1 MKKSKF
7 LKKSLAMLLAVMLVV
22 AMIPLSAAAASPN
35 FQAAYAAATG
45 ETQGR
50 LDQEGNTLTGSYRRG
65 AASVDLTVIVGEG
78 NLVYYTDKSTAATT
92 DKQEPVNGNKA
103 EIKGLDT
110 KLYANADGNVEIQFS
125 VADASAASVRDNYTV
140 VLKPV
145 DANTE
150 TEITDFELNRVLG
163 SEIPNW
169 EEASIGVDFVS
180 VTMPYDSV
188 NSGVTYQI
196 RNMSVSEGATWTI
209 TDAAGTTTRGSGDDT
224 GIVNGSP
231 EVTVQDEDVITI
243 SNGGRQQRY
252 TLHIN
257 IADGFTSFDTAEGL
271 DAAMFTDSGDIVVLL
286 PFGTAEDAEGAE
298 IDVTPIFDLDYPG
311 ATAYWGDK
319 EINGVDDT
327 ITLDSDIIVD
337 GTLLSSA
344 DEGPGWGNTYH
355 CYQGNTADDWAWR
368 VENYKEF
375 VDFTA
380 NVDNNSSIN
389 GVKYAKQNNYGEQLT
404 IVYADESERTYNV
417 YFCETQV
424 NNEAAIESLVIGS
437 EQATIDEE
445 NKTIDITLPNGTDL
459 SNLVLNSA
467 TTTMTMTASYGAEIE
482 FVQVGGNTSL
492 TPAGGRSATQTFT
505 STATIDA
512 REPISVVV
520 RSQDYDNHTETEEF
534 YTLNVNASS
543 DYATA
548 EITSFT
554 ISNGDYDFTASVENG
569 GIDKNGNVTLKVP
582 YAIYDRTLLDDGFW
596 KFYYTKGIGTLATVN
611 GTALPLTGSA
621 ITPAATYL
629 PQVGDKSVGDPIA
642 VRMVGE
648 DLTQNSQQYRITIE
662 RQDPQTASTLEK
674 FTLVGD
680 ETMEVPGVSHE
691 YQGTVDNSTVAT
703 NHEGAIEA
711 NVSWTAG
718 QYWGADQMEVI
729 AEVAAK
735 SNARVFYQNSYGDY
749 MELMNSGNG
758 ELPDTTVNK
767 TDISTVFEVN
777 RNTLYNNNI
786 LYVLSEQAWV
796 NLLEAGK
803 MAEHPITGVWY
814 FDTTD
819 NGGVELPGL
828 LNGNN
833 TGNYTRYTLNMG
845 ANSAEEGA
853 ALQTMTLVD
862 GTGWEADLE
871 IDVRT
876 NSLENLTV
884 PYALTS
890 DLDEDGDLN
899 PNDVNTS
906 VNPIFLTYDF
916 DDANRAY
923 VLGSDVNIDAGK
935 AVNTLDDPANVPTA
949 GVTTTNPAVAKGNAV
964 FYDMAAYTGEWTEDK
979 YEDYVAEGKPF
990 LLISREGDMY
1000 VYNWQDA
1007 DNDKVVEISEFER
1020 NTHVE
1025 ANSLTI
1031 SSENGNAN
1039 TVQVF
1044 DVKMVP
1050 AEPNAGTDF
1059 ASFYFTGYERFPAT
1073 VDAANHTISVV
1084 LPFGTE
1090 YTYLIPNFELT
1101 ADSQG
1106 AIITVDDPDL
1116 LGKPVRKGVTN
1127 VNFTS
1132 TRKFTVIAEN
1142 ETTRAEWTVNVSVA
1156 DEFSDV
1162 TPDDWFYNDVMAAA
1176 GFGYVNGM
1184 GNGKYEP
1191 YGTTTRAQFAK
1202 ILAEALGYDETA
1214 YTTTAFPD
1222 VSEDHWAMAAI
1233 AFCADQEIILGYETG
1248 NFEPSKT
1255 ITRQEAALMLQRAFD
1270 LVGTESTQYPD
1281 DASIAGWAEDG
1292 VYAVKHAGLMK
1303 GDADTGNFRPT
1314 STLNRAEMATILMNA
1329 HRAGLI
1335 K

>member
-35 FQAAYAAATG
+35 FQAAYAAANG

-92 DKQEPVNGNKA
+92 DEQVDVNGNKA

-150 TEITDFELNRVLG
+150 TEITDFELNRVTG
-163 SEIPNW
+163 NTIPNW

-180 VTMPYDSV
+180 VTMPYDSQGSRYV
-188 NSGVTYQI
+188 I
-196 RNMSVSEGATWTI
+196 RNMSVSKGATWTI
-209 TDAAGTTTRGSGDDT
+209 TGSANYSGDDT
-224 GIVNGSP
+224 GIVNGAP
-231 EVTVQDEDVITI
+231 EVEVEDGDVITI

-286 PFGTAEDAEGAE
+286 PFGTAEDANGAE

-337 GTLLSSA
+337 TEDGFTS
-344 DEGPGWGNTYH
+344 TYH
-355 CYQGNTADDWAWR
+355 CFEGTESTADWTYRKNDK
-368 VENYKEF
+368 V
-375 VDFTA
+375 
-380 NVDNNSSIN
+380 
-389 GVKYAKQNNYGEQLT
+389 NYGAFSQFASTGIKQAVQKAYREQLT

-445 NKTIDITLPNGTDL
+445 NKTIDITLPNGTNLAALDL
-459 SNLVLNSA
+459 SSDSA
-467 TTTMTMTASYGAEIE
+467 TTAMTMTASYGADIE

-492 TPAGGRSATQTFT
+492 TSAGDRSATQTYT
-505 STATIDA
+505 YTGTKTIDA

-582 YAIYDRTLLDDGFW
+582 YAIYDRALLNDGSW

-611 GTALPLTGSA
+611 NVALPLTGSA
-621 ITPAATYL
+621 STDAATSL
-629 PQVGDKSVGDPIA
+629 PQAGAGSVGAPIA

-648 DLTQNSQQYRITIE
+648 DLTVNSQQYRITIE

-703 NHEGAIEA
+703 TKKGTIKA

-718 QYWGADQMEVI
+718 QYWDADQMEVI

-735 SNARVFYQNSYGDY
+735 SNARVFYKGTDGNNNTYY
-749 MELMNSGNG
+749 MELVNAG
-758 ELPDTTVNK
+758 EDKATMVENK
-767 TDISTVFEVN
+767 TTPTYHW
-777 RNTLYNNNI
+777 RLYDGQE
-786 LYVLSEQAWV
+786 LVVMSEQMWV
-796 NLLEAGK
+796 QIAKNLNMNGDFRSSIDGSY
-803 MAEHPITGVWY
+803 ITQAD
-814 FDTTD
+814 FDAVKNST
-819 NGGVELPGL
+819 NG
-828 LNGNN
+828 
-833 TGNYTRYTLNMG
+833 GNYTTYTLNLG
-845 ANSAEEGA
+845 VDPAEEGA

-899 PNDVNTS
+899 TNGVNTS

-1007 DNDKVVEISEFER
+1007 DKDGVVEISEFKR

-1039 TVQVF
+1039 TVQEF

-1050 AEPNAGTDF
+1050 TEPNAGTDF

-1162 TPDDWFYNDVMAAA
+1162 TTKDWFYNDVMAAA

-1184 GNGKYEP
+1184 GKGKYEP

-1202 ILAEALGYDETA
+1202 ILAEALGYDASA
-1214 YTTTAFPD
+1214 YTTSAFPD

-1248 NFEPSKT
+1248 NFEPGKT

>member
-1 MKKSKF
+1 MNKSKF
-7 LKKSLAMLLAVMLVV
+7 LKKSLAMLLALMLVV
-22 AMIPLSAAAASPN
+22 AMIPLSAAAASPK

-45 ETQGR
+45 DTQGR
-50 LDQEGNTLTGSYRRG
+50 LDQEGNTLTGSYRSG

-92 DKQEPVNGNKA
+92 DKKVDDMNENKA
-103 EIKGLDT
+103 TITGLDT
-110 KLYANADGNVEIQFS
+110 KLYGNADGIVEIQFS

-145 DANTE
+145 DASTD
-150 TEITDFELNRVLG
+150 TEITDFELNRVMPNN
-163 SEIPNW
+163 EIPNW
-169 EEASIGVDFVS
+169 EKASIGVDFVS

-196 RNMSVSEGATWTI
+196 RNMSVSKGATWTI
-209 TDAAGTTTRGSGDDT
+209 TGSDNYSGDDT
-224 GIVNGSP
+224 GIVNGVNMADNGT
-231 EVTVQDEDVITI
+231 VTVENGDVITI
-243 SNGGRQQRY
+243 SNGGRQQQY

-271 DAAMFTDSGDIVVLL
+271 DAARFTDSGDIVVLL
-286 PFGTAEDAEGAE
+286 PFGTAEDANGAD
-298 IDVTPIFDLDYPG
+298 IDVTPIFDLDYPS

-337 GTLLSSA
+337 GTLLNS
-344 DEGPGWGNTYH
+344 DEQGEGWGATFH
-355 CYQGNTADDWAWR
+355 CYQGNDMDDWAYR
-368 VENYKEF
+368 KANSEDFVE
-375 VDFTA
+375 FTA
-380 NVDNNSSIN
+380 EINDNRGYTGGTN
-389 GVKYAKQNNYGEQLT
+389 GVSYAAQQPIKYCEQLT
-404 IVYADESERTYNV
+404 VVYADESERTYNV
-417 YFCETQV
+417 YFCETQE
-424 NNEAAIESLVIGS
+424 NNEAAIKSLVIGS

-445 NKTIDITLPNGTDL
+445 NKTIDITLPNGTNLAALDL
-459 SNLVLNSA
+459 A
-467 TTTMTMTASYGAEIE
+467 GDTTTMTMTASYGAEIE
-482 FVQVGGNTSL
+482 FVQVDGNTTL

-505 STATIDA
+505 SDGVIDA

-520 RSQDYDNHTETEEF
+520 RSEDNPYHTETEEF

-554 ISNGDYDFTASVENG
+554 ISNGDYKYTASMENG

-582 YAIYDRTLLDDGFW
+582 YAIYDRDLLNGSW
-596 KFYYTKGIGTLATVN
+596 KFYYTKGIGTLAEDVN
-611 GTALPLTGSA
+611 GNALPLTGSA
-621 ITPAATYL
+621 ITADASYL
-629 PQVGDKSVGDPIA
+629 PEVGDGSVGTPIK
-642 VRMVGE
+642 VSMVGD

-703 NHEGAIEA
+703 SHKGAINA

-718 QYWGADQMEVI
+718 QYWNTAKYANEMEAI

-735 SNARVFYQNSYGDY
+735 SNARVFYKGTSNKTNTTYY
-749 MELMNSGNG
+749 MELVNAG
-758 ELPDTTVNK
+758 EDKATIVENK
-767 TDISTVFEVN
+767 TTPTYHW
-777 RNTLYNNNI
+777 RLYDGQE
-786 LYVLSEQAWV
+786 LVVMSEQMWV
-796 NLLEAGK
+796 EIAKKLDMNGDFRSSEDGSY
-803 MAEHPITGVWY
+803 ITQAD
-814 FDTTD
+814 FDAVKNST
-819 NGGVELPGL
+819 NG
-828 LNGNN
+828 
-833 TGNYTRYTLNMG
+833 GNYTTYTLNLG
-845 ANSAEEGA
+845 VDPAEEGA
-853 ALQTMTLVD
+853 ALQTVTLVD

-876 NSLENLTV
+876 NSLQNLKV

-890 DLDEDGDLN
+890 DLDKNGELID
-899 PNDVNTS
+899 NDNDTS

-916 DDANRAY
+916 DEANRAY
-923 VLGSDVNIDAGK
+923 VLGTNEA
-935 AVNTLDDPANVPTA
+935 DPDTISKNNGVPTA
-949 GVTTTNPAVAKGNAV
+949 GTNGNAI
-964 FYDMAAYTGEWTEDK
+964 FIDMAAYTGEWTEDK
-979 YEDYVAEGKPF
+979 YDDYVLDGNPF
-990 LLISREGDMY
+990 LLISRDGDVY
-1000 VYNWQDA
+1000 VYNYVGGRYVKNAWAAA
-1007 DNDKVVEISEFER
+1007 D
-1020 NTHVE
+1020 
-1025 ANSLTI
+1025 SLTI
-1031 SSENGNAN
+1031 CSENGQDAK
-1039 TVQVF
+1039 QKF
-1044 DVKMVP
+1044 DFNLRVD
-1050 AEPNAGTDF
+1050 EPNAGTDF

-1106 AIITVDDPDL
+1106 AIITVDDPVL

-1191 YGTTTRAQFAK
+1191 YGTSTRAQFAK

-1222 VSEDHWAMAAI
+1222 VANDHWAMAAI

-1248 NFEPSKT
+1248 NFEPNKT

>member
-65 AASVDLTVIVGEG
+65 AASVDLTVIVGED
-78 NLVYYTDKSTAATT
+78 NLVYYTEKSTAATT
-92 DKQEPVNGNKA
+92 DKQVPVTGNKA
-103 EIKGLDT
+103 AITGLDT

-150 TEITDFELNRVLG
+150 TEITDFELNRVTG
-163 SEIPNW
+163 NTIPNW

-180 VTMPYDSV
+180 VTMPYDSQGSRYV
-188 NSGVTYQI
+188 I

-209 TDAAGTTTRGSGDDT
+209 TGSANYSGDDT
-224 GIVNGSP
+224 GIVNGAP
-231 EVTVQDEDVITI
+231 EVEVKDGDVITI
-243 SNGGRQQRY
+243 SNGGRKQQY

-337 GTLLSSA
+337 T
-344 DEGPGWGNTYH
+344 EGFTSTYH
-355 CYQGNTADDWAWR
+355 CFEGTESTADWTYRKNDK
-368 VENYKEF
+368 V
-375 VDFTA
+375 
-380 NVDNNSSIN
+380 
-389 GVKYAKQNNYGEQLT
+389 NYGAFSQFASAGIKQAVQKAYREQLT

-417 YFCETQV
+417 YFCETEV

-437 EQATIDEE
+437 EQATINEE
-445 NKTIDITLPNGTDL
+445 NKTIDITLPNGTNLAALDL
-459 SNLVLNSA
+459 SSDSA
-467 TTTMTMTASYGAEIE
+467 TTAMTMTASYGADIE

-492 TPAGGRSATQTFT
+492 TSAGDRSATQTYT
-505 STATIDA
+505 YTGTETIDA

-520 RSQDYDNHTETEEF
+520 RSQDNPHHTETEEF

-554 ISNGDYDFTASVENG
+554 ISNGDYKYTASMENG

-582 YAIYDRTLLDDGFW
+582 YAIYDRDLLNGSW

-611 GTALPLTGSA
+611 GTALPVTGST
-621 ITPAATYL
+621 IDLTNPVFAAML
-629 PQVGDKSVGDPIA
+629 PEVGDKSVGDPIA

-648 DLTQNSQQYRITIE
+648 DLTQNSQQYLITIE

-703 NHEGAIEA
+703 NHKGAIKA
-711 NVSWTAG
+711 NVSWTAN
-718 QYWGADQMEVI
+718 QYWNADQMEVI
-729 AEVAAK
+729 AEVAAN
-735 SNARVFYQNSYGDY
+735 SNARVFYLNQYGDY
-749 MELMNSGNG
+749 VELLNSGDEDN
-758 ELPDTTVNK
+758 TSVSK
-767 TDISTVFEVN
+767 TNISAVTA
-777 RNTLYNNNI
+777 NTGDGQVLYNNNT

-796 NLLEAGK
+796 NLVTR
-803 MAEHPITGVWY
+803 MTRDTSGVMY
-814 FDTTD
+814 FDASSAND
-819 NGGVELPGL
+819 LPTL
-828 LNGNN
+828 LNQTN
-833 TGNYTRYTLNMG
+833 TGNYTQYTLTMG

-871 IDVRT
+871 INIRT

-890 DLDEDGDLN
+890 DLDEDGELN
-899 PNDVNTS
+899 PNGVNTS

-1007 DNDKVVEISEFER
+1007 DNDDVVEISEFKR
-1020 NTHVE
+1020 NTNVK

-1050 AEPNAGTDF
+1050 TEPNAGTDF

-1162 TPDDWFYNDVMAAA
+1162 TTKDWFYNDVMAAA

-1202 ILAEALGYDETA
+1202 ILAEALDYDPTA
-1214 YTTTAFPD
+1214 YTTSAFPD
-1222 VSEDHWAMAAI
+1222 VANDHWAMAAI
-1233 AFCADQEIILGYETG
+1233 AFCADQEIILGYDTG
-1248 NFEPSKT
+1248 NFEPGKT

>member
-1 MKKSKF
+1 MNKSKF
-7 LKKSLAMLLAVMLVV
+7 LKKSLAMLLALMLVV

-45 ETQGR
+45 DTQGR
-50 LDQEGNTLTGSYRRG
+50 LDQEGNTLTGSYRSG

-92 DKQEPVNGNKA
+92 DQKVDDMEGNKA
-103 EIKGLDT
+103 TITGLDT
-110 KLYANADGNVEIQFS
+110 KLYGNADGIVEIQFS

-145 DANTE
+145 DASTK
-150 TEITDFELNRVLG
+150 TEITDFELNRVMPNN
-163 SEIPNW
+163 EIPNW
-169 EEASIGVDFVS
+169 EKASIGVDFVS

-196 RNMSVSEGATWTI
+196 RNMSVSKGATWTI
-209 TDAAGTTTRGSGDDT
+209 TGSDNYSGDDT
-224 GIVNGSP
+224 GIVNGVNMADNGT
-231 EVTVQDEDVITI
+231 VTVVNGDVITI
-243 SNGGRQQRY
+243 SNGGREQRY

-271 DAAMFTDSGDIVVLL
+271 DAAKFTDSGDIVVLM
-286 PFGTAEDAEGAE
+286 PFGTAEDAGADE
-298 IDVTPIFDLDYPG
+298 DVTVTPIFDLDYPS
-311 ATAYWGDK
+311 ATAYWNDGDK
-319 EINGVDDT
+319 RVEIDGVDDT

-337 GTLLSSA
+337 GTLLNTG
-344 DEGPGWGNTYH
+344 EQGKGWGATFH
-355 CYQGNTADDWAWR
+355 CYQGNDMDDWAYR
-368 VENYKEF
+368 KANSE
-375 VDFTA
+375 DFGDFAADIATTRGY
-380 NVDNNSSIN
+380 NGGTN
-389 GVKYAKQNNYGEQLT
+389 GVSYAKQHDYCEQLT

-445 NKTIDITLPNGTDL
+445 NKTIDITLPNGTNLAALDL
-459 SNLVLNSA
+459 DGA

-482 FVQVGGNTSL
+482 FVQVDGNTTL
-492 TPAGGRSATQTFT
+492 DAAGDRSATQTFT
-505 STATIDA
+505 SDGEIDA

-520 RSQDYDNHTETEEF
+520 RSEDNPLHTETEEF

-543 DYATA
+543 EYATA

-554 ISNGDYDFTASVENG
+554 ISNGDYKYTASMENG

-582 YAIYDRTLLDDGFW
+582 YAIYDRDLLDDGW
-596 KFYYTKGIGTLATVN
+596 KFYYTKGIGTLAKDVN
-611 GTALPLTGSA
+611 GKALPLTGSA
-621 ITPAATYL
+621 ITADASYL
-629 PQVGDKSVGDPIA
+629 PEVGDGSVGTPIK
-642 VRMVGE
+642 VSMVGD

-674 FTLVGD
+674 FTLVGN
-680 ETMEVPGVSHE
+680 EAMEVPGVSHE

-703 NHEGAIEA
+703 SHKGTINA

-718 QYWGADQMEVI
+718 QYWDADQMEVI

-735 SNARVFYQNSYGDY
+735 SNARVFFKNVWGNYAELANTTEDHPSDVDRDRLTVDSINGDG
-749 MELMNSGNG
+749 SGEG
-758 ELPDTTVNK
+758 
-767 TDISTVFEVN
+767 
-777 RNTLYNNNI
+777 NTLYNKTTI
-786 LYVLSEQAWV
+786 LVLGERTW
-796 NLLEAGK
+796 
-803 MAEHPITGVWY
+803 
-814 FDTTD
+814 
-819 NGGVELPGL
+819 VELEKDNKIERNPNNNYDHILGTNVEGPTSL
-828 LNGNN
+828 LNKTN
-833 TGNYTRYTLNMG
+833 TGDFTTYELTLG
-845 ANSAEEGA
+845 VDSAEEGA

-871 IDVRT
+871 IDVRS
-876 NSLENLTV
+876 NSLQNLKV

-890 DLDEDGDLN
+890 DLDKNGDLID
-899 PNDVNTS
+899 NDNDTS

-916 DDANRAY
+916 DEANRAY
-923 VLGSDVNIDAGK
+923 VLGTNEA
-935 AVNTLDDPANVPTA
+935 DPDTISKNNGVPTA
-949 GVTTTNPAVAKGNAV
+949 GTNGNAI
-964 FYDMAAYTGEWTEDK
+964 FIDMAAYTGEWTEDK
-979 YEDYVAEGKPF
+979 YDDYLLDGNPF
-990 LLISREGDMY
+990 LLISRDGDVY
-1000 VYNWQDA
+1000 VYNYDSATDRYVKNTWAAA
-1007 DNDKVVEISEFER
+1007 D
-1020 NTHVE
+1020 
-1025 ANSLTI
+1025 SLTI
-1031 SSENGNAN
+1031 CSENGQDAK
-1039 TVQVF
+1039 QKF
-1044 DVKMVP
+1044 DFNLRVD
-1050 AEPNAGTDF
+1050 EPNAGTDF

-1106 AIITVDDPDL
+1106 AIITVDDPVL

-1191 YGTTTRAQFAK
+1191 YGTSTRAQFAK

-1222 VSEDHWAMAAI
+1222 VANDHWAMAAI

-1248 NFEPSKT
+1248 NFEPNKT

>member
-65 AASVDLTVIVGEG
+65 AASVDLTVIVGED

-92 DKQEPVNGNKA
+92 DKQVPVTGNKA
-103 EIKGLDT
+103 AITGLDT

-150 TEITDFELNRVLG
+150 TEITDFELNRVMANN
-163 SEIPNW
+163 EIPNW

-196 RNMSVSEGATWTI
+196 RNMSVSKGATWTI
-209 TDAAGTTTRGSGDDT
+209 THEDGSPEDTGDDE
-224 GIVNGSP
+224 GIVNGNP
-231 EVTVQDEDVITI
+231 AVTVEDGDVITI

-337 GTLLSSA
+337 T
-344 DEGPGWGNTYH
+344 EGFTSTYH
-355 CYQGNTADDWAWR
+355 CFEGTESTADWTYRKNDK
-368 VENYKEF
+368 V
-375 VDFTA
+375 
-380 NVDNNSSIN
+380 
-389 GVKYAKQNNYGEQLT
+389 NYGAFSQFASAGIKQAVQKAYREQLT

-417 YFCETQV
+417 YFCETEV

-437 EQATIDEE
+437 EQATINEE

-459 SNLVLNSA
+459 SNLVLNSD
-467 TTTMTMTASYGAEIE
+467 TTTMKMTASYGAEIE

-554 ISNGDYDFTASVENG
+554 ISNGDYDFTAQP
-569 GIDKNGNVTLKVP
+569 DKNGNVTLKVP
-582 YAIYDRTLLDDGFW
+582 YAIYDRDLLDDGSW

-621 ITPAATYL
+621 ITAAATYL

-803 MAEHPITGVWY
+803 MTKHDITGVWY

-819 NGGVELPGL
+819 NDGVELPGL
-828 LNGNN
+828 LNGTN

-845 ANSAEEGA
+845 VDPAEEGA

-884 PYALTS
+884 PYAFTS
-890 DLDEDGDLN
+890 DLDENGDLN
-899 PNDVNTS
+899 VKPGDEFGNTS
-906 VNPIFLTYDF
+906 VNPVFLTYDF

-923 VLGSDVNIDAGK
+923 VLGSDVNIDVDAGK

-949 GVTTTNPAVAKGNAV
+949 GVINTDPAVAKGNAV
-964 FYDMAAYTGEWTEDK
+964 FYDMAAYTGEWPEDK

-990 LLISREGDMY
+990 LLISRKGDMY

-1007 DNDKVVEISEFER
+1007 DKDDVVEISEFKR
-1020 NTHVE
+1020 NTNVK

-1050 AEPNAGTDF
+1050 TEPNAGTDF

-1162 TPDDWFYNDVMAAA
+1162 TTKDWFYNDVMAAA

-1202 ILAEALGYDETA
+1202 ILAEALGYDASA
-1214 YTTTAFPD
+1214 YTTSAFPD

-1233 AFCADQEIILGYETG
+1233 AFCADQEIILGYDTG

>member
-1 MKKSKF
+1 M
-7 LKKSLAMLLAVMLVV
+7 
-22 AMIPLSAAAASPN
+22 
-35 FQAAYAAATG
+35 
-45 ETQGR
+45 
-50 LDQEGNTLTGSYRRG
+50 
-65 AASVDLTVIVGEG
+65 
-78 NLVYYTDKSTAATT
+78 
-92 DKQEPVNGNKA
+92 
-103 EIKGLDT
+103 
-110 KLYANADGNVEIQFS
+110 
-125 VADASAASVRDNYTV
+125 
-140 VLKPV
+140 
-145 DANTE
+145 
-150 TEITDFELNRVLG
+150 
-163 SEIPNW
+163 
-169 EEASIGVDFVS
+169 
-180 VTMPYDSV
+180 
-188 NSGVTYQI
+188 
-196 RNMSVSEGATWTI
+196 
-209 TDAAGTTTRGSGDDT
+209 
-224 GIVNGSP
+224 
-231 EVTVQDEDVITI
+231 
-243 SNGGRQQRY
+243 
-252 TLHIN
+252 
-257 IADGFTSFDTAEGL
+257 
-271 DAAMFTDSGDIVVLL
+271 LL

-298 IDVTPIFDLDYPG
+298 IDVTPIFDLDYPS

-337 GTLLSSA
+337 GTLLNTG
-344 DEGPGWGNTYH
+344 EQGKGWGATFH
-355 CYQGNTADDWAWR
+355 CYQGNDMDDWAYR
-368 VENYKEF
+368 KANSEDFDE
-375 VDFTA
+375 FTA
-380 NVDNNSSIN
+380 EIDPNRGYNGGTN
-389 GVKYAKQNNYGEQLT
+389 GVSYAAQQPTKYCEQLT

-417 YFCETQV
+417 YFCETQE

-445 NKTIDITLPNGTDL
+445 NKTIDITLPNGTNLAALDL
-459 SNLVLNSA
+459 A
-467 TTTMTMTASYGAEIE
+467 GDTTTMTMTASYGADIE
-482 FVQVGGNTSL
+482 FVQVNKNTTL
-492 TPAGGRSATQTFT
+492 TPAGGRRATQTFT
-505 STATIDA
+505 SDGEIDA

-520 RSQDYDNHTETEEF
+520 RSEDNPYHTETEEF

-554 ISNGDYDFTASVENG
+554 ISNGDYKYTASMENG

-582 YAIYDRTLLDDGFW
+582 YAIYDRDLLDDGW
-596 KFYYTKGIGTLATVN
+596 KFYYTKGIGTLAKDVN
-611 GTALPLTGSA
+611 GKALPLTGSA
-621 ITPAATYL
+621 ITAAATYL
-629 PQVGDKSVGDPIA
+629 PEVGDGSVGTPIK
-642 VRMVGE
+642 VSMVGD

-674 FTLVGD
+674 FTLVGN
-680 ETMEVPGVSHE
+680 EAMEVPGVSHE

-703 NHEGAIEA
+703 SHKGTINA

-718 QYWGADQMEVI
+718 QYWDADQMEVI

-735 SNARVFYQNSYGDY
+735 SNARVFFKNVWGNYAELANTTEDHPSDVDRDRLTVDSINGDG
-749 MELMNSGNG
+749 SGEG
-758 ELPDTTVNK
+758 
-767 TDISTVFEVN
+767 
-777 RNTLYNNNI
+777 NTLYNKTTI
-786 LYVLSEQAWV
+786 LVLGERTW
-796 NLLEAGK
+796 
-803 MAEHPITGVWY
+803 
-814 FDTTD
+814 
-819 NGGVELPGL
+819 VELEKDNKIERNPNNNYDHILGTNVEGPTSL
-828 LNGNN
+828 LNKTN
-833 TGNYTRYTLNMG
+833 TGDFTTYELTLG
-845 ANSAEEGA
+845 VDSAEEGA

-890 DLDEDGDLN
+890 DLDEDGELN
-899 PNDVNTS
+899 PNGVNTS

-923 VLGSDVNIDAGK
+923 VLGSDMNIDAGK

-1162 TPDDWFYNDVMAAA
+1162 TTKDWFYNDVMAAA

-1202 ILAEALGYDETA
+1202 ILAEALGYDASA
-1214 YTTTAFPD
+1214 YTTSAFPD

-1248 NFEPSKT
+1248 NFEPGKT

-1314 STLNRAEMATILMNA
+1314 STMNRAEMATILMNA

>member
-1 MKKSKF
+1 MNKSKF
-7 LKKSLAMLLAVMLVV
+7 LKKSLAMLLALMLVV

-45 ETQGR
+45 DTQGR

-78 NLVYYTDKSTAATT
+78 NLVYYTDISTTASTDQLATK
-92 DKQEPVNGNKA
+92 DDDNDNLWSIED
-103 EIKGLDT
+103 LDVKRYT
-110 KLYANADGNVEIQFS
+110 NADGNVEVKFS

-145 DANTE
+145 DANTQ

-163 SEIPNW
+163 SKIPNW
-169 EEASIGVDFVS
+169 EKASIGVDFVS

-188 NSGVTYQI
+188 NDGVTYTI

-209 TDAAGTTTRGSGDDT
+209 TGSDDYSGDDT
-224 GIVNGSP
+224 GIVNGVNMADNGT
-231 EVTVQDEDVITI
+231 VTVQNGDVITI

-271 DAAMFTDSGDIVVLL
+271 DAAMFTDSGDIVALL
-286 PFGTAEDAEGAE
+286 PFGTAEDANGAD
-298 IDVTPIFDLDYPG
+298 IDVTPIFDLDYPS
-311 ATAYWGDK
+311 ATAYWNDGDK
-319 EINGVDDT
+319 RVEIDGVDDT
-327 ITLDSDIIVD
+327 ITINSDIIVD
-337 GTLLSSA
+337 GLVTG
-344 DEGPGWGNTYH
+344 ETTYH
-355 CYQGNTADDWAWR
+355 CFQGDDEQDWASR
-368 VENYKEF
+368 KANKT
-375 VDFTA
+375 DFSGFSTQGLRNA
-380 NVDNNSSIN
+380 KTD
-389 GVKYAKQNNYGEQLT
+389 GEYATIT
-404 IVYADESERTYNV
+404 IVYADESERSYKV
-417 YFCETQV
+417 LFCETRV
-424 NNEAAIESLVIGS
+424 NNEAAIKSLVIGS

-445 NKTIDITLPNGTDL
+445 NKTIDITLPNGTNLAALDL
-459 SNLVLNSA
+459 DGD

-492 TPAGGRSATQTFT
+492 TPAGDRSAAQTFT
-505 STATIDA
+505 SGAVIDA

-554 ISNGDYDFTASVENG
+554 ISNGDYKYTASMENG

-582 YAIYDRTLLDDGFW
+582 YAIYERGKLDDDSW

-611 GTALPLTGSA
+611 GTALPLTGST
-621 ITPAATYL
+621 IDLTNPVFAAML
-629 PQVGDKSVGDPIA
+629 PEVGDKSVGAPIA

-648 DLTQNSQQYRITIE
+648 DLTVNSQQYKITIE

-703 NHEGAIEA
+703 KHEGSIKA
-711 NVSWTAG
+711 NVSWTAN
-718 QYWGADQMEVI
+718 QYWNADQMKVI

-735 SNARVFYQNSYGDY
+735 SNARVFYLNQYGDY
-749 MELMNSGNG
+749 IELLNSGDEDN
-758 ELPDTTVNK
+758 TSVSKKN
-767 TDISTVFEVN
+767 ISAVDEDDGDGQV
-777 RNTLYNNNI
+777 LYNNNT

-796 NLLEAGK
+796 NLLDEGK
-803 MAEHPITGVWY
+803 LTKHATGVWY
-814 FDTTD
+814 FDTLE
-819 NGGVELPGL
+819 NGAALPAL
-828 LNGNN
+828 LNQTN
-833 TGNYTRYTLNMG
+833 TGNYTKYTLTMG
-845 ANSAEEGA
+845 AKSAEEGA

-862 GTGWEADLE
+862 GTGWEADLK

-876 NSLENLTV
+876 NSLQNLKV

-890 DLDEDGDLN
+890 DLDKNGELIDNG
-899 PNDVNTS
+899 NDTS

-916 DDANRAY
+916 DEANRAY
-923 VLGSDVNIDAGK
+923 VLGTNEA
-935 AVNTLDDPANVPTA
+935 DPDTISKNNGVPTA
-949 GVTTTNPAVAKGNAV
+949 GTNGNAI
-964 FYDMAAYTGEWTEDK
+964 FIDMAAYTGEWTEDK
-979 YEDYVAEGKPF
+979 YDDYLLDGNPF
-990 LLISREGDMY
+990 LLISRDGDVY
-1000 VYNWQDA
+1000 VYNYDSATDRYVKNTWAAA
-1007 DNDKVVEISEFER
+1007 D
-1020 NTHVE
+1020 
-1025 ANSLTI
+1025 SLTI
-1031 SSENGNAN
+1031 CSENGQDAK
-1039 TVQVF
+1039 QKF
-1044 DVKMVP
+1044 DFNLRVD
-1050 AEPNAGTDF
+1050 EPNAGTDF
-1059 ASFYFTGYERFPAT
+1059 ASFYFTDYERFPAT

-1106 AIITVDDPDL
+1106 AIITVDDPVL

-1191 YGTTTRAQFAK
+1191 YGTSTRAQFAK

-1222 VSEDHWAMAAI
+1222 VANDHWAMAAI

-1248 NFEPSKT
+1248 NFEPNKT

>member
-35 FQAAYAAATG
+35 FQAAYAAANG

-65 AASVDLTVIVGEG
+65 AASVDLTVIVGED

-92 DKQEPVNGNKA
+92 DKQVPVNGNKA

-150 TEITDFELNRVLG
+150 TEITDFELNRVTG
-163 SEIPNW
+163 NTIPNW

-180 VTMPYDSV
+180 VTMPYDSQDSRYV
-188 NSGVTYQI
+188 I

-209 TDAAGTTTRGSGDDT
+209 TGSANYSGDDT
-224 GIVNGSP
+224 GIVNGAP
-231 EVTVQDEDVITI
+231 EVEVKDGDVITI
-243 SNGGRQQRY
+243 SNGGRKQQY

-286 PFGTAEDAEGAE
+286 PFGTAEDANGAE

-337 GTLLSSA
+337 TEDGFTS
-344 DEGPGWGNTYH
+344 TYH
-355 CYQGNTADDWAWR
+355 CFEGTESTADWTYRKNDK
-368 VENYKEF
+368 V
-375 VDFTA
+375 
-380 NVDNNSSIN
+380 
-389 GVKYAKQNNYGEQLT
+389 NYGAFSQFASTGIKQAVQKAYREQLT

-437 EQATIDEE
+437 EQATINEE
-445 NKTIDITLPNGTDL
+445 NKTIDITLPNGTNLAALDL
-459 SNLVLNSA
+459 DAA
-467 TTTMTMTASYGAEIE
+467 TTTMTMTASYGADIE
-482 FVQVGGNTSL
+482 FVQVNKNTTL

-505 STATIDA
+505 SGEVIDA

-520 RSQDYDNHTETEEF
+520 RSQDNPNHTETEEF

-554 ISNGDYDFTASVENG
+554 ISNGDYDFTAQP
-569 GIDKNGNVTLKVP
+569 DKNGNVTLKVP
-582 YAIYDRTLLDDGFW
+582 YAIYDRSLLGDGSW

-611 GTALPLTGSA
+611 GTALPVTGST
-621 ITPAATYL
+621 IDLTNPVFAAML
-629 PQVGDKSVGDPIA
+629 PEVGDKSVGDPIA

-703 NHEGAIEA
+703 NHKGAIKA
-711 NVSWTAG
+711 NVSWTAN
-718 QYWGADQMEVI
+718 QYWNADQMEVI
-729 AEVAAK
+729 AEVAAN
-735 SNARVFYQNSYGDY
+735 SNARVFYLNQYGDY
-749 MELMNSGNG
+749 VELLNSGDEDN
-758 ELPDTTVNK
+758 TSVSK
-767 TDISTVFEVN
+767 TNISAVTANQGDGQV
-777 RNTLYNNNI
+777 LYNNNT

-796 NLLEAGK
+796 NLVGK
-803 MAEHPITGVWY
+803 MTEDGTGVWY
-814 FDTTD
+814 FDTSE
-819 NGGVELPGL
+819 NGALPTL
-828 LNGNN
+828 LNQTN
-833 TGNYTRYTLNMG
+833 TGNYTQYTLTMG

-853 ALQTMTLVD
+853 DLQTMTLVD
-862 GTGWEADLE
+862 GTGWEADLK
-871 IDVRT
+871 INIRT
-876 NSLENLTV
+876 NSLVNLTV

-890 DLDEDGDLN
+890 DLDEDGNLN
-899 PNDVNTS
+899 PNGVNTS

-916 DDANRAY
+916 DAANRAY
-923 VLGSDVNIDAGK
+923 VLGTEPNGIAINPTPKAGK
-935 AVNTLDDPANVPTA
+935 AV
-949 GVTTTNPAVAKGNAV
+949 
-964 FYDMAAYTGEWTEDK
+964 FIDMAAYTGEWTEDK
-979 YEDYVAEGKPF
+979 YEEYVTEGNPF
-990 LLISREGDMY
+990 LLISRDGHVY
-1000 VYNWQDA
+1000 VYNYVGGQYVKNGDVLA
-1007 DNDKVVEISEFER
+1007 D
-1020 NTHVE
+1020 
-1025 ANSLTI
+1025 SLTI
-1031 SSENGNAN
+1031 CSENGQDAKQ
-1039 TVQVF
+1039 TF
-1044 DVKMVP
+1044 DFNLRVD
-1050 AEPNAGTDF
+1050 EPNAGTDF

-1162 TPDDWFYNDVMAAA
+1162 TTKDWFYNDVMAAA

-1202 ILAEALGYDETA
+1202 ILAEALGYDASA
-1214 YTTTAFPD
+1214 YTTSAFPD

-1248 NFEPSKT
+1248 NFEPGKT